1 MKTGDYDNTNRG
13 GVWKNENKLT
23 EKHPDFK
30 GSLNVGGVDYW
41 LSGWLRPQGANPKS
55 PAMSFSIQSKAD
67 NPYETKNQR
76 EPSVNDAIGR
86 SVASPAVEIDVDDI
100 PF

>member
-1 MKTGDYDNTNRG
+1 MSTGDYDNTNRG

-41 LSGWLRPQGANPKS
+41 LSGWLRPQGANSKS
-55 PAMSFSIQSKAD
+55 PSMSLSVQSKDEAHNAGIASVKTAQAA
-67 NPYETKNQR
+67 NPDTTIIE
-76 EPSVNDAIGR
+76 
-86 SVASPAVEIDVDDI
+86 DDI